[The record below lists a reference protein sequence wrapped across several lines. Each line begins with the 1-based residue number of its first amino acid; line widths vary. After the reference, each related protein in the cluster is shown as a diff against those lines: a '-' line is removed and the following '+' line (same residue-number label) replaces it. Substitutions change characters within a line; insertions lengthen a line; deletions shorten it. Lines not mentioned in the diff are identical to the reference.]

1 MAPSNGPIT
10 IIGIDCA
17 TEPKKVG
24 LAKARL
30 HYGKLTIE
38 DTRTG
43 AGDQELARLILEWI
57 PNNQPTLLA
66 LDAPLGWPDALGA
79 TLVTHQAG
87 SAIAPTANQL
97 FRRETDRFI
106 KVQTGKQPLDVGA
119 DRIARTA
126 TAALNLLSRLRQLTG
141 QSIPLAWAP
150 NITGLAAIEVYP
162 AGTLTAY
169 GLTNSGYK
177 DGSAEHRRM
186 RASILGQLAAWVS
199 IAEPA
204 PLIANADILDAA
216 LCCLAGA
223 DFLQGHSYPPADRQ
237 QAGKEGWIWVKAKP

>member
-1 MAPSNGPIT
+1 MDLSTIT

-30 HYGKLTIE
+30 YQGRLTI
-38 DTRTG
+38 DAAQTG
-43 AGDQELARLILEWI
+43 TGDKELAQLILEWI
-57 PNNQPTLLA
+57 PDRQPTLLA

-79 TLVTHQAG
+79 ALATHQAG
-87 SAIAPTANQL
+87 MAIERPANQL

-106 KVQTGKQPLDVGA
+106 KAQTGKQPLDVGA

-126 TAALNLLSRLRQLTG
+126 TAALHLLSRIRQLTG
-141 QSIPLAWAP
+141 QSIPLAWVP
-150 NITGLAAIEVYP
+150 NIAGLAAIEVYP
-162 AGTLTAY
+162 AGTLTGY
-169 GLTNSGYK
+169 GLTNGGYK
-177 DGSAEHRRM
+177 DVSAEHRHI
-186 RASILGQLAAWVS
+186 RASLIEQLPSWVA

-223 DFLQGHSYPPADRQ
+223 NFLQGNCYPPVNEPLAH
-237 QAGKEGWIWVKAKP
+237 KEGWIWVQKTG